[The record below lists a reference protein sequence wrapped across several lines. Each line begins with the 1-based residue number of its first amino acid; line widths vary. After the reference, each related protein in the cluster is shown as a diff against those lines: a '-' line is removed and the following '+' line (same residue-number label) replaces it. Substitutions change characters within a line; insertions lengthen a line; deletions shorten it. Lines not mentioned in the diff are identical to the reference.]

1 MKLYSHPGSCSSAAH
16 MALIESKQDFE
27 LIKINLFGDRNLA
40 DGRNYNDINP
50 KGSVPLLELDNGEL
64 LTEISAIL
72 QYIADQN
79 PEAELA
85 PVNGSMERVRLQEW
99 LSYLNSELHMT
110 LGLFFN
116 PALEGAMRDMA
127 NERLAK
133 RLGFIDK
140 HLSSNEYLVGGRF
153 SVADVYLHIILTWPA
168 MLEMDISEH
177 KNLSAY
183 QARMSE
189 RPSAKDVKAAMS

>member
-1 MKLYSHPGSCSSAAH
+1 

-27 LIKINLFGDRNLA
+27 LVNFNLFGDRILA

-50 KGSVPLLELDNGEL
+50 NGSVPLIELDNGEL

-99 LSYLNSELHMT
+99 LSYLNSEMHMT

-116 PALEGAMRDMA
+116 PALEGEMKDMA

-140 HLSSNEYLVGGRF
+140 HLSNNEYLVGGRF
-153 SVADVYLHIILTWPA
+153 SVADTYLHIILTWPA
-168 MLEMDISEH
+168 MLEMDISEY